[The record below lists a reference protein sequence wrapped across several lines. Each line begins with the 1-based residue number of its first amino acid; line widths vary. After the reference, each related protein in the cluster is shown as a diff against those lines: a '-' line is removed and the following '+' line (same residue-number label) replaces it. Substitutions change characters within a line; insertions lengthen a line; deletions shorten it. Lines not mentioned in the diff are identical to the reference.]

1 MEDMVGTVEALV
13 DIEDMEAMVGTVARG
28 RLRPPLLLPLK
39 RMLRLRPTGN
49 LLFIH
54 QSIDTK
60 NKGRHKQS
68 FLINFFL
75 NQVVMVFHC
84 TLSVVRLLKNT
95 FLDVFPNNTPGEIIN
110 LMMKNLYVLSFFLIY
125 ICIFL

>member
-1 MEDMVGTVEALV
+1 MFLAYFLNCCKNLTLNSLPYLFILVQITVFVFLGMAAMVGTVEALV

-28 RLRPPLLLPLK
+28 RLRPLLLLPLK
-39 RMLRLRPTGN
+39 LMLRLRPTGN

-68 FLINFFL
+68 FSL
-75 NQVVMVFHC
+75 
-84 TLSVVRLLKNT
+84 T
-95 FLDVFPNNTPGEIIN
+95 FLKSSGYGVSLHPISCLTT
-110 LMMKNLYVLSFFLIY
+110 
-125 ICIFL
+125 